1 MEDKDFLSSL
11 EHVNVPVLVLD
22 QKWHRLF
29 ALNGKPKEVLLLEK
43 EEKNLLE
50 RQAELNEEIKDL
62 KTVKNNLRKSVM
74 ENMMGAESEDLDPEV
89 RKKRDQDKRLLDETN
104 ERLAMDEDE
113 LLELPEKLK
122 ETNINLMV
130 ATMDFCYAK
139 MRKNTQESDEI
150 TEWIQKVRIDL
161 KKNIIRKQ
169 NREINNKEMYH
180 YMHDL
185 FGPVVLDIFDIND
198 EFNLSF
204 LLEKEEEEKKTEDNK
219 KDDSQ
224 SDEA

>member
-1 MEDKDFLSSL
+1 MEGKDYFASL
-11 EHVNVPVLVLD
+11 ENIKVPVLVLD

-29 ALNGKPKEVLLLEK
+29 ALNGKPKGVLLLEK
-43 EEKNLLE
+43 QEKDLLQ
-50 RQAELNEEIKDL
+50 RQAELTEEVKGL

-74 ENMMGAESEDLDPEV
+74 ENMMGAESEDDDPEV
-89 RKKRDQDKRLLDETN
+89 KKKRDQDKKLLDETN
-104 ERLAMDEDE
+104 ERLAKDEDE

-122 ETNINLMV
+122 EVNIELMV
-130 ATMDFCYAK
+130 ATMDFCYGK
-139 MRKNTQESDEI
+139 MRKNTQEADEI

-185 FGPVVLDIFDIND
+185 FGAEVLDIFDIND
-198 EFNLSF
+198 DFNLSF
-204 LLEKEEEEKKTEDNK
+204 LAEKEKENKANENKDED
-219 KDDSQ
+219 
-224 SDEA
+224 